1 MMSSGTGAA
10 AGGDVIVVSPE
21 MTAILGPDRRG
32 APIPPAPIAMV
43 VALGRGLW
51 TLSID
56 PDPDVGRALAAAN
69 ERSLLFLVRTE
80 AVIRLGG
87 VGLIEAGMASYHLTV
102 PLRAIVLALCDPPAE
117 PEVRPTYQLAKS
129 IELMCETIRQF
140 RGGQLAPAA
149 GGGQMSP
156 ADTRR
161 IMAARRLIDERA
173 SEKLTLDFI
182 ARDCG
187 LNRSKL
193 TRGFKELFDCTVAQ
207 AIAERRLELARR
219 MLLTTDLPV
228 SSVGYESGYLNNASF
243 ARAFGRRFGR
253 SPSNFRYVGLA
264 A

>member
-1 MMSSGTGAA
+1 MSSGSGGA
-10 AGGDVIVVSPE
+10 AGGDYIVVSPE
-21 MTAILGPDRRG
+21 MTAVLGPDTRG
-32 APIPPAPIAMV
+32 APIPPAPISMV
-43 VALGRGLW
+43 VTIGRGLW

-56 PDPDVGRALAAAN
+56 PKPDVGRALAAAS
-69 ERSLLFLVRTE
+69 EPSLVFLIQTG

-87 VGLIEAGMASYHLTV
+87 VGLIEAGAAAFHLTAQ
-102 PLRAIVLALCDPPAE
+102 LRAIVLALCNPPAE
-117 PEVRPTYQLAKS
+117 PEVRPVYQLAKS
-129 IELMCETIRQF
+129 IEFICETIRQF
-140 RGGQLAPAA
+140 RGGELAPVS
-149 GGGQMSP
+149 GGGQLSP

-161 IMAARRLIDERA
+161 MMSVRRLIDERA
-173 SEKLTLDFI
+173 SEKLTLDSI

-219 MLLTTDLPV
+219 MLLTTDLPI

-253 SPSNFRYVGLA
+253 SPSDFRFAEQA